1 VPPSTDTPTTTV
13 PPSTETSTV
22 TQTVTIPPRRPFE
35 PRP

>member
-1 VPPSTDTPTTTV
+1 V

-22 TQTVTIPPRRPFE
+22 TQTVTEPPRRGPFQQFL